1 MRRPKGARPRAN
13 HHSGVSFRKRQ
24 VSKAALAAPL
34 VAVMGLLARPASAPL
49 PLRAVDGAYPAALAT
64 AEPPRLIGL
73 APYSLHPRPT
83 AGCASIRREL
93 RFEMISDES
102 QEQHARRPA
111 VCLAVYHPGG

>member
-1 MRRPKGARPRAN
+1 MRRPKGTGPGA
-13 HHSGVSFRKRQ
+13 HHHAVVNFRRTKVSR
-24 VSKAALAAPL
+24 VALAAALLP
-34 VAVMGLLARPASAPL
+34 VMGLLARPASAPV
-49 PLRAVDGAYPAALAT
+49 PLAAVHGAMPAALAT

-73 APYSLHPRPT
+73 APNALRARPT

-102 QEQHARRPA
+102 QERHARRPA

>member
-1 MRRPKGARPRAN
+1 M
-13 HHSGVSFRKRQ
+13 
-24 VSKAALAAPL
+24 ALSIL
-34 VAVMGLLARPASAPL
+34 GLLAQPPAEPPL
-49 PLRAVDGAYPAALAT
+49 LAAQDIAIPAALAI
-64 AEPPRLIGL
+64 AEPPPLIGY
-73 APYSLHPRPT
+73 APTVERARPA